1 LQDFIEGQKTAEEF
15 MVEMMKMSGVE
26 NSHPDIFHFL
36 DNNIGFLRDSIFSGE
51 IKLKD
56 LLKPPLRQSS
66 FTDTLFSAQLRAA
79 QQTARG
85 ENLYGTVPY
94 VDT

>member
-1 LQDFIEGQKTAEEF
+1 LQDFVERQKTAEEF
-15 MVEMMKMSGVE
+15 MVEMMKTLGVE
-26 NSHPDIFHFL
+26 NSHPVIFHFL

-66 FTDTLFSAQLRAA
+66 FTETVFSAQLSR
-79 QQTARG
+79 QPEVRIC
-85 ENLYGTVPY
+85 TVPY
-94 VDT
+94 HM